1 MLDSGLHSLD
11 LGLDIVVFVDKK
23 SGLHRRYD
31 PLAKVEVIPV
41 FEHGE
46 TSFKGVLDELGR
58 VDGVDILHI
67 QHEYGIFGRHNGLIN
82 MVHEAL
88 EEKLVDKV
96 VITMHTVK
104 HPLSGEEKALEFQRN
119 LNVFDKIVVHSVLQE
134 FELIYQGIDPNKV
147 VRIPH
152 GTFLNPYLWKPRYM
166 LAEEL
171 GLKPSDLQGFVITVP
186 GFLRRDKGLDILIK
200 AVKPLLNSMR
210 DYTVVVAGEIRDPE
224 LKDEIEEMVMNGP
237 NLVFIERFL
246 THDEVLKIVAL
257 ADAVILPYRDRIG
270 TYSVSGILH
279 LSMGGL
285 KPIIGSRVPRL
296 IELYTRAPRLTIP
309 PRNPF
314 ELTRKIK
321 WLRENYDVVIPY
333 MSTLY
338 SYAIR
343 TEWHRMARRHL
354 ALYSTL
360 YGG

>member
-1 MLDSGLHSLD
+1 
-11 LGLDIVVFVDKK
+11 
-23 SGLHRRYD
+23 
-31 PLAKVEVIPV
+31 
-41 FEHGE
+41 
-46 TSFKGVLDELGR
+46 
-58 VDGVDILHI
+58 
-67 QHEYGIFGRHNGLIN
+67 
-82 MVHEAL
+82 
-88 EEKLVDKV
+88 
-96 VITMHTVK
+96 MHTVK

-186 GFLRRDKGLDILIK
+186 GFLRRDKGLDILVK